1 MDSSTI
7 LDIASLLYSNYCER
21 DDNYRAIQLAK
32 DDGTKD
38 WAKFNYAQL
47 NSALEYKNR
56 AWWLHQEFLA
66 EYRNVITK
74 GIFGNG

>member
-1 MDSSTI
+1 MTNETI

-21 DDNYRAIQLAK
+21 DDNYRAIKLAK

-47 NSALEYKNR
+47 NSALEYKNK
-56 AWWLHQEFLA
+56 AWRLHQEFLA
-66 EYRNVITK
+66 EYRYVIVE
-74 GIFGNG
+74 GVLGDG